1 MRPEGGRGG
10 GGRVP
15 LTHTHQLTPALSEA
29 EALRA
34 AVKLAQD
41 QDPSL
46 KPAAKMGL
54 AEYIASLPPKQ
65 RDRLTEGIEP
75 ATVEAM
81 QRLVRWVVGE
91 VEIVG
96 HPDKKGNLTLD
107 RNSLASLC
115 LWQLVL
121 GYKVRGGGGRG
132 VLLSTLTSRPVP
144 GS

>member
-1 MRPEGGRGG
+1 M
-10 GGRVP
+10 
-15 LTHTHQLTPALSEA
+15 
-29 EALRA
+29 
-34 AVKLAQD
+34 AQE

-46 KPAAKMGL
+46 KPAANMGL

-81 QRLVRWVVGE
+81 QRLVGWVVGE
-91 VEIVG
+91 TEIVG
-96 HPDKKGNLTLD
+96 QADKKGNLTLD

-121 GYKVRGGGGRG
+121 GYKVRR
-132 VLLSTLTSRPVP
+132 LFCLRCLASRRVANKRNCTRCAIP
-144 GS
+144 